1 LQLNESI
8 MKISY
13 LDGPRLYNA
22 FLVGGNEVIK
32 DQKYLNKINVF
43 PVPDSDTGTN
53 LASTMRS
60 IAEGAVPNPSVHK
73 TLHSIADTALSGAQG
88 NSGMIFA
95 QFLHGISK
103 EIKKVKRIS
112 TSSFGETVKKAVQ
125 HAYRSVV
132 SPVEGTMLTV
142 MKDWAE
148 AVYQKRTH
156 MRDFVD
162 LLSYSLQV
170 TKKSLIETRNKLPVL
185 AKAGVVDAGAK
196 GFVDFLEG
204 ITNFI
209 KKGKL
214 KKIPKP
220 LALWKEDE
228 GFHVHKDKDA
238 IEQRYCTEALLVGK
252 GMNLDKLR
260 EETIPF
266 GSSAILA
273 GSEEKVRIHIH
284 TDHPADLFYRLKDY
298 GTIAQLKADD
308 MQKQYEASYE
318 RKSKIALVT
327 DSVCDLPQEIID
339 EYQIHVIPFNLSF
352 GESLFLDKITITPDQ
367 FYTLLKIH
375 KEHPKTS
382 QPLLKT
388 VQNLFSFLA
397 THYESIIVV
406 NISDKLSGAHKL
418 SQEASSIVQNKKIS
432 VINSRHLSV
441 SLGLVVLRVAEEIDQ
456 GKPHDEIV
464 KLAEEWILKTKIFVD
479 IQTLKYMVRGG
490 RVSPMKGLIAK
501 ILNLK
506 PIVSLDSEGK
516 GVASGKSFSRRGN
529 MKKITRM
536 IKDMTDKEKL
546 WNYAIVHA
554 QNLERAEMYAEK
566 IKESIHRNPA
576 YIVDISPVIGVH
588 NGIGAV
594 GIALMFE

>member
-1 LQLNESI
+1 

-13 LDGPRLYNA
+13 LDGPRLYYA
-22 FLVGGNEVIK
+22 FMVGGNEVIK

-73 TLHSIADTALSGAQG
+73 TLRSIAEMALSGARG
-88 NSGMIFA
+88 NSGLIFA
-95 QFLHGISK
+95 QFLHGISE
-103 EIKKVKRIS
+103 EIQNVKRIS
-112 TSSFGETVKKAVQ
+112 TISFGKIVKKAVQ
-125 HAYRSVV
+125 YAYKSVV

-142 MKDWAE
+142 IKDWAE
-148 AVYQKRTH
+148 AVYQQRAK
-156 MRDFVD
+156 MRDFVE

-170 TKKSLIETRNKLPVL
+170 TKKSLIETRYKLPVL

-209 KKGKL
+209 KRGRL

-220 LALWKEDE
+220 TVLWEDE
-228 GFHVHKDKDA
+228 GFHVYKDKDA
-238 IEQRYCTEALLVGK
+238 IEHRYCTEALFVGK
-252 GMNLDKLR
+252 GMDLDKLR
-260 EETIPF
+260 EEIIPF
-266 GSSAILA
+266 GSSAIVA
-273 GSEEKVRIHIH
+273 GSEEKVRFHIH

-298 GTIAQLKADD
+298 GTVAQLKADD

-327 DSVCDLPQEIID
+327 DSSCDLPQEIID

-352 GESLFLDKITITPDQ
+352 GDNLFLDKLTITPDQ
-367 FYTLLKIH
+367 FYTLLKASRD
-375 KEHPKTS
+375 HPKTS
-382 QPLLKT
+382 QPPLKT

-397 THYESIIVV
+397 SHYESIIVV

-418 SQEASSIVQNKKIS
+418 SKEASSIVQNKKIS

-441 SLGLVVLRVAEEIDQ
+441 SLGLVVLRIAEEI
-456 GKPHDEIV
+456 GKGKTHEEIV
-464 KLAEEWILKTKIFVD
+464 KLAREWILKTKLLVD

-490 RVSPMKGLIAK
+490 RISPMKGLLAK

-506 PIVSLDSEGK
+506 PIVSLDAEGK
-516 GVASGKSFSRRGN
+516 GMASGKSFSRRGN
-529 MKKITRM
+529 MKKIMRM
-536 IKDMTDKEKL
+536 IKDMADKEKL

-566 IKESIHRNPA
+566 IKESIRRNPS
-576 YIVDISPVIGVH
+576 YIVDISPAIGVH
-588 NGIGAV
+588 NGIGAI

>member
-1 LQLNESI
+1 MQLNESV

-13 LDGPRLYNA
+13 LDGHRLYYA
-22 FLVGGNEVIK
+22 FIVGGNEVIK

-60 IAEGAVPNPSVHK
+60 IAEGAVPNSSVYK
-73 TLHSIADTALSGAQG
+73 TLHSIADTALSGARG
-88 NSGMIFA
+88 NSGLIFA

-103 EIKKVKRIS
+103 EIKNVKRIS
-112 TSSFGETVKKAVQ
+112 TSSFGEIVKKAVQ
-125 HAYRSVV
+125 YAYKSVV

-148 AVYQKRTH
+148 AVYQQRTQ

-162 LLSYSLQV
+162 LLCHSLKI
-170 TKKSLIETRNKLPVL
+170 TKRSLMETRNKLPVL

-220 LALWKEDE
+220 IALWEDAE
-228 GFHVHKDKDA
+228 FHVHKDKDA

-252 GMNLDKLR
+252 SINLDKLR
-260 EETIPF
+260 EEIIPF
-266 GSSAILA
+266 GSSTIMA

-318 RKSKIALVT
+318 RKSKIVLVT
-327 DSVCDLPQEIID
+327 DSACDLPQEIID

-352 GESLFLDKITITPDQ
+352 GDSLFLDKVTITPEQ
-367 FYTLLKIH
+367 FYTLLKTH
-375 KEHPKTS
+375 KEHPKSS
-382 QPLLKT
+382 QPPLKT

-397 THYESIIVV
+397 SHYESIIVV
-406 NISDKLSGAHKL
+406 NISDKLSGAYKL

-441 SLGLVVLRVAEEIDQ
+441 SLGLVVLRVAEEIGK
-456 GKPHDEIV
+456 GKPHELIV
-464 KLAEEWILKTKIFVD
+464 KLAEEWILRTKILVD

-490 RVSPMKGLIAK
+490 RVSAMKGFLAK

-516 GVASGKSFSRRGN
+516 GVAFGKSFSRRGN
-529 MKKITRM
+529 MKKIMRM
-536 IKDMTDKEKL
+536 IKDMADKEKL

-554 QNLERAEMYAEK
+554 QNYGRAEMYAEK
-566 IKESIHRNPA
+566 IKESLHRNPA

>member
-1 LQLNESI
+1 

-13 LDGPRLYNA
+13 LDGHRLYYA
-22 FLVGGNEVIK
+22 FIVGGNEVIK

-60 IAEGAVPNPSVHK
+60 IAEGAVSNSSVYK
-73 TLHSIADTALSGAQG
+73 TLHSIADTALSGARG
-88 NSGMIFA
+88 NSGLIFA

-103 EIKKVKRIS
+103 EIKNVKRIS
-112 TSSFGETVKKAVQ
+112 TSSFGEIVKKAVQ
-125 HAYRSVV
+125 YAYKSVV

-148 AVYQKRTH
+148 AVYQQRTQ
-156 MRDFVD
+156 MGDFVD
-162 LLSYSLQV
+162 LLCHSLKI
-170 TKKSLIETRNKLPVL
+170 TKRSLMETRNKLPVL

-220 LALWKEDE
+220 IALWEDAE
-228 GFHVHKDKDA
+228 FHVHKDKDA
-238 IEQRYCTEALLVGK
+238 IEQRYCTEALLIGK

-260 EETIPF
+260 EEIIPF
-266 GSSAILA
+266 GSSTIMA

-327 DSVCDLPQEIID
+327 DSACDLPQEIID

-352 GESLFLDKITITPDQ
+352 GDSLFLDKVTITPEQ
-367 FYTLLKIH
+367 FYTLLKTH
-375 KEHPKTS
+375 REHPKSS
-382 QPLLKT
+382 QPPLKT
-388 VQNLFSFLA
+388 AQNLFSFLA
-397 THYESIIVV
+397 THYQSIIVV
-406 NISDKLSGAHKL
+406 NISDKLSGAYKL

-441 SLGLVVLRVAEEIDQ
+441 SLGLVVLRVAEEI
-456 GKPHDEIV
+456 GKGKTHEEIV
-464 KLAEEWILKTKIFVD
+464 KLVEEWILRTKILVD

-490 RVSPMKGLIAK
+490 RVSAMKGFLAK

-516 GVASGKSFSRRGN
+516 GVAFGKSFSRRGN
-529 MKKITRM
+529 MKKIMRM
-536 IKDMTDKEKL
+536 IKDMADKEKL

-554 QNLERAEMYAEK
+554 QNRKRAEMYAEK
-566 IKESIHRNPA
+566 IKEFIHRNPD

>member
-1 LQLNESI
+1 

-13 LDGPRLYNA
+13 LDGPRLYYA
-22 FLVGGNEVIK
+22 FMVGGNEVIK

-53 LASTMRS
+53 LASTMRT
-60 IAEGAVPNPSVHK
+60 IAEGAVPNPSFYK
-73 TLHSIADTALSGAQG
+73 TLQSIADMALSGARG
-88 NSGMIFA
+88 NSGLIFA
-95 QFLHGISK
+95 QFLYGISE
-103 EIKKVKRIS
+103 EIKNVKRIS
-112 TSSFGETVKKAVQ
+112 TSSFGEIVKRAVQ
-125 HAYRSVV
+125 YAYRSVV

-148 AVYQKRTH
+148 AVYQQRTKK
-156 MRDFVD
+156 RDFVD

-170 TKKSLIETRNKLPVL
+170 TKKSLIETQYKLPVL

-220 LALWKEDE
+220 IALWEDE
-228 GFHVHKDKDA
+228 GFHVYKDKEA
-238 IEQRYCTEALLVGK
+238 IKQRYCTEALFLSK
-252 GMNLDKLR
+252 GMDLNKFR
-260 EETIPF
+260 EEIILF
-266 GSSAILA
+266 GSSAIVA
-273 GSEEKVRIHIH
+273 GSEKKVRIHVH

-327 DSVCDLPQEIID
+327 DSSCDLPQEIID

-352 GESLFLDKITITPDQ
+352 GDSLFLDKVTITPEQ
-367 FYTLLKIH
+367 FYTLLKTH
-375 KEHPKTS
+375 HEHPKSS
-382 QPLLKT
+382 QPTIKT

-406 NISDKLSGAHKL
+406 NISDKLSGAFKL
-418 SQEASSIVQNKKIS
+418 SKEASSVVQNKKIS
-432 VINSRHLSV
+432 VIDSKHLSV
-441 SLGLVVLRVAEEIDQ
+441 SLGLIVLRTAEEIFK
-456 GKPHDEIV
+456 GKPHEEIV
-464 KLAEEWILKTKIFVD
+464 KLVQEWIVKTKILVD

-490 RVSPMKGLIAK
+490 RVSPMKGFLAK
-501 ILNLK
+501 ALNLK

-516 GVASGKSFSRRGN
+516 ADAFGKSFSRRGN
-529 MKKITRM
+529 IKKIMRTT
-536 IKDMTDKEKL
+536 KDRTDREKL

-554 QNLERAEMYAEK
+554 QNRERAEMYAEQIEGLIRRK
-566 IKESIHRNPA
+566 PA
-576 YIVDISPVIGVH
+576 YIMDISPVIGVH

>member
-1 LQLNESI
+1 MNESV

-13 LDGPRLYNA
+13 LDGPRLYSA
-22 FLVGGNEVIK
+22 FMVGGNEVIK

-60 IAEGAVPNPSVHK
+60 IAEGAVPNPSAHK
-73 TLHSIADTALSGAQG
+73 TLHSIADMALSGAQG
-88 NSGMIFA
+88 NSGLIFA
-95 QFLHGISK
+95 QFLHGISR
-103 EIKKVKRIS
+103 EIKNVKRLS
-112 TSSFGETVKKAVQ
+112 TTSFGEIVKKAVQ
-125 HAYRSVV
+125 YAYKSVV

-148 AVYQKRTH
+148 AVYQQRTK
-156 MRDFVD
+156 MKDFVD

-170 TKKSLIETRNKLPVL
+170 TKKSLIETRYKLPVL

-209 KKGKL
+209 RKGRL
-214 KKIPKP
+214 NKIPKP
-220 LALWKEDE
+220 TVFWEDT
-228 GFHVHKDKDA
+228 GFHVYKDKDA
-238 IEQRYCTEALLVGK
+238 IKQRYCTEALLVGK
-252 GMNLDKLR
+252 GMDIDKLR

-273 GSEEKVRIHIH
+273 GSEEKIRIHIH

-352 GESLFLDKITITPDQ
+352 GESLFLDKVTITPDQ
-367 FYTLLKIH
+367 FYTLLKTH
-375 KEHPKTS
+375 REHPKTS

-388 VQNLFSFLA
+388 VQNLFSFLE
-397 THYESIIVV
+397 THYESIIVM

-432 VINSRHLSV
+432 VINSKHLSV
-441 SLGLVVLRVAEEIDQ
+441 SLGLVVLRVAEEISK

-464 KLAEEWILKTKIFVD
+464 KLVEEWILKTKIFVD

-501 ILNLK
+501 MLNLK
-506 PIVSLDSEGK
+506 PIVSLDPEGK

-529 MKKITRM
+529 MKKIMRM
-536 IKDMTDKEKL
+536 IKDMADKEKL
-546 WNYAIVHA
+546 LNCAIVHA

-594 GIALMFE
+594 GIALMSE

>member
-1 LQLNESI
+1 

-13 LDGPRLYNA
+13 LDGPRLYSA
-22 FLVGGNEVIK
+22 FMVGGNEVIK
-32 DQKYLNKINVF
+32 DQNYLNKINVF

-60 IAEGAVPNPSVHK
+60 IAEGAVPNPSVYK
-73 TLHSIADTALSGAQG
+73 TLHSISDMALSGARG
-88 NSGMIFA
+88 NSGLIFA
-95 QFLHGISK
+95 QFLHGISR
-103 EIKKVKRIS
+103 EIKNVKRIS
-112 TSSFGETVKKAVQ
+112 TTSFGEIVKKAVQ
-125 HAYRSVV
+125 YAYKSVV

-148 AVYQKRTH
+148 AVYQQRTK
-156 MRDFVD
+156 MKDFVD

-170 TKKSLIETRNKLPVL
+170 TKKSLIETRYKLPVL

-204 ITNFI
+204 ITKFI

-220 LALWKEDE
+220 MALLREDE
-228 GFHVHKDKDA
+228 GFHVHKDKDT
-238 IEQRYCTEALLVGK
+238 IEQRYCTEALIVGK
-252 GMNLDKLR
+252 GMDLDKLR

-308 MQKQYEASYE
+308 MQKQYEASCE

-352 GESLFLDKITITPDQ
+352 GESLFLDKVTITPDQ
-367 FYTLLKIH
+367 FYTLLKTH
-375 KEHPKTS
+375 REHPKTS
-382 QPLLKT
+382 QPTLKT

-418 SQEASSIVQNKKIS
+418 SKEASSIVQNKKIS
-432 VINSRHLSV
+432 VIDSRHLSV
-441 SLGLVVLRVAEEIDQ
+441 SLGLVVLRVAEEIGK

-490 RVSPMKGLIAK
+490 RVSPTKGLIAK
-501 ILNLK
+501 MLNLK

-529 MKKITRM
+529 MKKIMRM
-536 IKDMTDKEKL
+536 IKDMADKKKL

-594 GIALMFE
+594 GIALMFG

>member
-1 LQLNESI
+1 

-13 LDGPRLYNA
+13 LDGPRLYSA
-22 FLVGGNEVIK
+22 FMVGGNEVIK

-60 IAEGAVPNPSVHK
+60 IAEGAVPNSSVYK
-73 TLHSIADTALSGAQG
+73 TLHSIADMALSGAQG
-88 NSGMIFA
+88 NSGLIFA

-103 EIKKVKRIS
+103 EMKNVKKIS
-112 TSSFGETVKKAVQ
+112 TTLFGEIVKKAVQ
-125 HAYRSVV
+125 YAYKSVV

-148 AVYQKRTH
+148 AVYQQRTK
-156 MRDFVD
+156 MQDFVD

-170 TKKSLIETRNKLPVL
+170 TKKSLIKTRYMLPVL

-220 LALWKEDE
+220 IALLSEDK
-228 GFHVHKDKDA
+228 GFHVHKVKDA

-252 GMNLDKLR
+252 GMDLDKLR

-273 GSEEKVRIHIH
+273 GSEEKVRIHVH

-298 GTIAQLKADD
+298 GTIAQLKSDD

-352 GESLFLDKITITPDQ
+352 GENLFLDKVTITPDQ
-367 FYTLLKIH
+367 FYTLLKTH

-382 QPLLKT
+382 QPPLKT

-397 THYESIIVV
+397 THYESIIVM

-418 SQEASSIVQNKKIS
+418 CQEASSIVQNKKIS

-441 SLGLVVLRVAEEIDQ
+441 SLGLVVLRVAEEISK

-464 KLAEEWILKTKIFVD
+464 KLAEEWILRTKIYVD

-490 RVSPMKGLIAK
+490 RVSPTKGLIAK
-501 ILNLK
+501 MLNLK

-516 GVASGKSFSRRGN
+516 GIASGKSFSRRGN
-529 MKKITRM
+529 MKKIMRM
-536 IKDMTDKEKL
+536 IKDIANKEKL

-554 QNLERAEMYAEK
+554 QNLERAEIYAEK
-566 IKESIHRNPA
+566 IKKSIHRNPA

>member
-1 LQLNESI
+1 MNESV

-13 LDGPRLYNA
+13 IDGPRLYNA
-22 FLVGGNEVIK
+22 FMVGGNEVIK

-43 PVPDSDTGTN
+43 PVPDADTGTN

-60 IAEGAVPNPSVHK
+60 ISEGAVPNSSFYK
-73 TLHSIADTALSGAQG
+73 TLHSIADMALSGARG
-88 NSGMIFA
+88 NSGLIFA

-125 HAYRSVV
+125 YAYKSVV

-148 AVYQKRTH
+148 AVYQQRTKKQ
-156 MRDFVD
+156 DFAD

-209 KKGKL
+209 KRGRL

-220 LALWKEDE
+220 TVLWEDR
-228 GFHVHKDKDA
+228 GFHVYKDKDA
-238 IEQRYCTEALLVGK
+238 IEQRYCTEALFVGK
-252 GMNLDKLR
+252 GMDLDKLR
-260 EETIPF
+260 EEIIPF
-266 GSSAILA
+266 GSSAIVA
-273 GSEEKVRIHIH
+273 GSEEKVRFHIH

-318 RKSKIALVT
+318 RKSIIALVT
-327 DSVCDLPQEIID
+327 DSACDLPQEIID

-352 GESLFLDKITITPDQ
+352 GESLFLDKVTITPEQ
-367 FYTLLKIH
+367 FYTLLKTH
-375 KEHPKTS
+375 REHPKSS
-382 QPLLKT
+382 QPPLKT

-441 SLGLVVLRVAEEIDQ
+441 SLGLIVLRVAEEIAK
-456 GKPHDEIV
+456 GKPHEEIV
-464 KLAEEWILKTKIFVD
+464 KLTEEWILKTKIIVD

-490 RVSPMKGLIAK
+490 RVSPMKGFLAK

-516 GVASGKSFSRRGN
+516 GAAFGKSFSRRGN
-529 MKKITRM
+529 MKKIMRM
-536 IKDMTDKEKL
+536 IKDMADKQKL

-566 IKESIHRNPA
+566 IKESIQRNPA

-594 GIALMFE
+594 GIALMYK

>member
-1 LQLNESI
+1 

-13 LDGPRLYNA
+13 LDGSRLYYA
-22 FLVGGNEVIK
+22 FLVGGNEIIK

-43 PVPDSDTGTN
+43 PVPDADTGTN

-60 IAEGAVPNPSVHK
+60 ISEAAVPNSFVYK
-73 TLHSIADTALSGAQG
+73 TLHSIADAALSGAQG

-95 QFLHGISK
+95 QFLHGISE
-103 EIKKVKRIS
+103 EIKSVKRLS
-112 TSSFGETVKKAVQ
+112 TSSFGEIVKKAVQ

-148 AVYQKRTH
+148 AVYQQRTQ

-162 LLSYSLQV
+162 ILSHSLKI
-170 TKKSLIETRNKLPVL
+170 TKRSLMETRNKLPVL

-214 KKIPKP
+214 KRIPKP
-220 LALWKEDE
+220 MALLEDV

-252 GMNLDKLR
+252 GMDLDKLR

-273 GSEEKVRIHIH
+273 GSEEKVRIHVH

-339 EYQIHVIPFNLSF
+339 ENQIHVIPFNLSF
-352 GESLFLDKITITPDQ
+352 GDNLFLDKVTITPEQ
-367 FYTLLKIH
+367 FYTLLKTH
-375 KEHPKTS
+375 RDHPKTS
-382 QPLLKT
+382 QPPLKT

-406 NISDKLSGAHKL
+406 NISDKLSGAYKL
-418 SQEASSIVQNKKIS
+418 CQEASSVVQNKKIS
-432 VINSRHLSV
+432 VINSKHLSV
-441 SLGLVVLRVAEEIDQ
+441 SLGLVVLRVAEEI
-456 GKPHDEIV
+456 GKGKTHEEIV
-464 KLAEEWILKTKIFVD
+464 KLAEEWILKTKILVD

-490 RVSPMKGLIAK
+490 RVSPMKGLLAK

-506 PIVSLDSEGK
+506 PIVSLNSEGK

-529 MKKITRM
+529 IKKIMRK
-536 IKDMTDKEKL
+536 IRDMADKEKL
-546 WNYAIVHA
+546 WNYAVVHA
-554 QNLERAEMYAEK
+554 QNLERAEAYAK
-566 IKESIHRNPA
+566 RIKESIHRDPA